1 MNSRR
6 IPPRRAWSTPG
17 PRRRRCWRV
26 LPALRS
32 SRACGPATEGRK
44 NQPDIAALHGLRV
57 LRLNGAIGDDLGFLA
72 ELAHLRIL
80 GLESLKTSS
89 VRGIEALRR
98 VECLVIDHAQRL
110 TSLDPI
116 ANLDELRHLSIST
129 PASWDPARR
138 CIEVDTLA
146 PLGELARLE
155 HLTLRGVRPSADGL
169 RPLERLKALW
179 AVDISHVPDFGL
191 EDFARLA
198 GALPHAAGICLQPHF
213 RMNFPWPCSV
223 AARRRNG

>member
-1 MNSRR
+1 
-6 IPPRRAWSTPG
+6 
-17 PRRRRCWRV
+17 
-26 LPALRS
+26 
-32 SRACGPATEGRK
+32 
-44 NQPDIAALHGLRV
+44 

-98 VECLVIDHAQRL
+98 VECLVIDHAPRL

-169 RPLERLKALW
+169 RPLEPQGPAGRR
-179 AVDISHVPDFGL
+179 H
-191 EDFARLA
+191 LA
-198 GALPHAAGICLQPHF
+198 CPGF
-213 RMNFPWPCSV
+213 RTRGFRAPRRRV
-223 AARRRNG
+223 AARGRNLPPAAFSHEFPVAVQRCRTTQEWLTGAVGRQKRYLCPVCDKDKLAAHVAAFERIKQAARAAPSARRLTS